1 MSSAPDKAMET
12 DIAGYMRAVG
22 EAARAA
28 SRVIAAAPTGIK
40 SQALTAI
47 AEVLGED
54 REALKAAN
62 RIDMERA
69 ARNGLEQPLVARL
82 LLDDAAIDRMI
93 EGVLQ
98 VDALPDPV
106 GEITDLAYRPTGIQV
121 GRMRVPLG
129 VIGIIYESRPNVT
142 VDAAALCLKS
152 GNACILRGGSEAIE
166 SNRAVAE
173 CIRRGLVAAGL
184 PEGVVHLV
192 STTDRQAVGEL
203 LKMKDCV
210 DIIVPRGGPGLIERI
225 SAESSIPV
233 IKHLDGICHVF
244 IDGDADLDMAVAVAV
259 NSKTEKY
266 AVCNALE
273 TLLVAEAVADE
284 VLPRLLSAY
293 TQAGVTLKGCERTRA
308 RIAVQA
314 ATEQD
319 WHTEYLGPV
328 LSVRVVDGL
337 DQAIDHINTYG
348 SRHTDAIVTG
358 NYAHARRFLAEV
370 DSASVMVNASTQFA
384 DGFEFGLGAEVG
396 ISTDKLHARGPVGL
410 EGLTCQKFVVFGNGE
425 VRHR

>member
-1 MSSAPDKAMET
+1 
-12 DIAGYMRAVG
+12 
-22 EAARAA
+22 
-28 SRVIAAAPTGIK
+28 
-40 SQALTAI
+40 
-47 AEVLGED
+47 
-54 REALKAAN
+54 
-62 RIDMERA
+62 
-69 ARNGLEQPLVARL
+69 
-82 LLDDAAIDRMI
+82 
-93 EGVLQ
+93 
-98 VDALPDPV
+98 
-106 GEITDLAYRPTGIQV
+106 
-121 GRMRVPLG
+121 
-129 VIGIIYESRPNVT
+129 

-166 SNRAVAE
+166 SNRAIAG
-173 CIRRGLVAAGL
+173 CIRRGLIAAGL

-192 STTDRQAVGEL
+192 GTTDRQAVGEL

-210 DIIVPRGGPGLIERI
+210 DIIVPRGGPSLIERI
-225 SAESSIPV
+225 SAESAIPV

-319 WHTEYLGPV
+319 WHTEYLGPM

-358 NYAHARRFLAEV
+358 NYAHSRRFLAEV

>member
-1 MSSAPDKAMET
+1 MSSAAEQT
-12 DIAGYMRAVG
+12 TEIDIAAYMRQVG
-22 EAARAA
+22 AAARAA
-28 SRVIAAAPTGIK
+28 SRVIGAAPTGVK
-40 SQALTAI
+40 SAALHAI
-47 AEVLGED
+47 AEALGAD
-54 REALKAAN
+54 RQALKDAN
-62 RIDMERA
+62 GVDMDRA
-69 ARNGLEQPLVARL
+69 ARGGLDQPLVDRL
-82 LLDDAAIDRMI
+82 LLDDAAVDRMI

-98 VDALPDPV
+98 VDALADPV
-106 GEITDLAYRPTGIQV
+106 GQITDLAYRPTGIQV

-166 SNRAVAE
+166 SNRAIAA
-173 CIRRGLVAAGL
+173 CIRRGLAFAGL

-192 STTDRQAVGEL
+192 STTDRQAVGAL
-203 LKMKDCV
+203 LKLNEFV
-210 DIIVPRGGPGLIERI
+210 DIIVPRGGQSLIERI
-225 SAESSIPV
+225 SAESTIPV
-233 IKHLDGICHVF
+233 IKHLDGICHVY
-244 IDGDADLDMAVAVAV
+244 IDDEADPDMAVSIAV

-266 AVCNALE
+266 AVCNSLE
-273 TLLVAEAVADE
+273 TLLVAESMADGL
-284 VLPRLLSAY
+284 LPRLLEAYSA
-293 TQAGVTLKGCERTRA
+293 AGVTLKGCERTRA
-308 RIAVQA
+308 RIAVEA

-319 WHTEYLGPV
+319 WTTEYLGPL

-337 DQAIDHINTYG
+337 DGAIEHINRYG
-348 SRHTDAIVTG
+348 SHHTDTIVTG
-358 NYAHARRFLAEV
+358 NYARSRRFLTEV

-425 VRHR
+425 IRHR

>member
-1 MSSAPDKAMET
+1 M
-12 DIAGYMRAVG
+12 DIAGYMRGVG

-28 SRVIAAAPTGIK
+28 SRVIAAAPTGVK
-40 SQALTAI
+40 SRALAAI
-47 AEVLGED
+47 AHALGED
-54 REALKAAN
+54 RAALKAAN

-69 ARNGLEQPLVARL
+69 AKNGLDAPLVDRL

-166 SNRAVAE
+166 SNRAIAG
-173 CIRRGLVAAGL
+173 CIRRGLGAAGL

-210 DIIVPRGGPGLIERI
+210 DIIVPRGGPSLIERI
-225 SAESSIPV
+225 SAESTIPV
-233 IKHLDGICHVF
+233 IKHLDGICHVY
-244 IDGDADLDMAVAVAV
+244 IDNDADLDMALAVAV

-273 TLLVAEAVADE
+273 TLLVADAVADRI
-284 VLPRLLSAY
+284 LPRLLAAY
-293 TQAGVTLKGCERTRA
+293 TEAGVTLKGCERTRS
-308 RIAVQA
+308 RIAVEA

-319 WHTEYLGPV
+319 WHTEYLGPL

-337 DQAIDHINTYG
+337 DQAIEHINTYG
-348 SRHTDAIVTG
+348 SHHTDTIVTS
-358 NYAHARRFLAEV
+358 NYAHSRRFLAEV
-370 DSASVMVNASTQFA
+370 DSASVMVNVSTQFA